1 MVSNGRP
8 KRVKPGMRRINIKI
22 SDEVYQWF
30 KARSDR
36 TGVPMSALMFLTLE
50 QSIREQEA
58 MRGLPDFFRAIQEGR
73 AERPAG
79 GAQP

>member
-1 MVSNGRP
+1 MTSERP
-8 KRVKPGMRRINIKI
+8 RRVRPNMRRINVKV

-30 KARSDR
+30 KARSER
-36 TGVPMSALMFLTLE
+36 TGVAMSSLMFLTLE
-50 QSIREQEA
+50 QAIREQEA
-58 MRGLPDFFRAIQEGR
+58 MRGFPAFVQALEASR